1 MYFDFETK
9 NCEDI
14 SQNCSNEQCFLHRS
28 LELSVNLNGTNILGD
43 MRCHRSHAYGNVL
56 EFIISFYEL
65 KKFSVGLLNLKVKKN
80 NEKVMFK
87 IIDKSSKYG
96 ETVSTLCQNSITK
109 NTQINWVE

>member
-1 MYFDFETK
+1 MSFKITSEEHLHLYKIGMYFDFETK

-65 KKFSVGLLNLKVKKN
+65 K
-80 NEKVMFK
+80 
-87 IIDKSSKYG
+87 
-96 ETVSTLCQNSITK
+96 
-109 NTQINWVE
+109 NTQTS